1 MKKIRI
7 PLLSVSI
14 LSLVVALSSCKKDDD
29 TIYPQSSYIKYL
41 GYASRTMEINL
52 TPETDKVNIP
62 IIGKLQ
68 VGHSWIGGLEGDF
81 AYSSTIIDSTT
92 AIPFVQYVVPKV
104 QYMERISLEEN
115 TWAQPLKLY
124 PDRIT
129 EPVRIMLV
137 GKNFDNWLPPYTPA
151 IGTLT
156 ILINPVIQ

>member
-1 MKKIRI
+1 
-7 PLLSVSI
+7 
-14 LSLVVALSSCKKDDD
+14 
-29 TIYPQSSYIKYL
+29 
-41 GYASRTMEINL
+41 MEINL

-151 IGTLT
+151 IDTLT